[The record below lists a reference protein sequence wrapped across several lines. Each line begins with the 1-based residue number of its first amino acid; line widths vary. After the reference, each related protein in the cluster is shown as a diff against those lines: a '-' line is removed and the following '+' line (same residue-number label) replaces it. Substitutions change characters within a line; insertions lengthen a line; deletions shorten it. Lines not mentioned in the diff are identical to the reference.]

1 MLVRV
6 RPIRTERP
14 AAEIFAMGAACFA
27 KMEVASFAVHMIS
40 RVAQLVSRDADG
52 TPEITRLLGLLWVR

>member
-1 MLVRV
+1 MLVRT
-6 RPIRTERP
+6 RPIRTERT

-27 KMEVASFAVHMIS
+27 IMEVVGFAVHVIP

-52 TPEITRLLGLLWVR
+52 TLEITRLLGLLWG